1 MVCHFTG
8 VQSKGIFFKGLC
20 CQLCGGIT
28 FNMGVLL
35 IPSFNMGVLLIR
47 FLSEITLIEW
57 LLCHQTSRS
66 NISIVKQLSAN
77 CYPRYKF

>member
-8 VQSKGIFFKGLC
+8 VQSKGTLFKGLC

-35 IPSFNMGVLLIR
+35 IPHAYVPEPSIIALFGLGLVGIGFAR
-47 FLSEITLIEW
+47 
-57 LLCHQTSRS
+57 SRRS
-66 NISIVKQLSAN
+66 
-77 CYPRYKF
+77 